1 MVSRQQLLFKIL
13 KADSHLLIQDNQVIK
28 QVRGLID
35 ISVPIPSHSLQD
47 CLNGLL
53 PHFLGYLR
61 HTLGKES
68 GSSNGLKEVETVLES
83 EGIFSIY
90 ATIPDGFSHI

>member
-35 ISVPIPSHSLQD
+35 ISVPIPSHSL
-47 CLNGLL
+47 
-53 PHFLGYLR
+53 
-61 HTLGKES
+61 
-68 GSSNGLKEVETVLES
+68 
-83 EGIFSIY
+83 
-90 ATIPDGFSHI
+90 

>member
-53 PHFLGYLR
+53 PQSKAYP
-61 HTLGKES
+61 
-68 GSSNGLKEVETVLES
+68 
-83 EGIFSIY
+83 
-90 ATIPDGFSHI
+90 TIPKSAEPSATTSGMSSSLR